1 MGIGFFISRV
11 GWTKNKNWCPSW
23 KEHLGTKYVLM
34 SPKEKKKINGTSML
48 KLEFNS
54 YFGYCKVAI
63 HRIAHR
69 CLVRK
74 KHCLE
79 SCENIFG
86 MGFDRN
92 LCPNFLEFPIFDQ
105 EGLTFCSSFDAKLAS
120 KTKFLGRLL
129 SLHDTKT
136 IIITSSVANL
146 NLSPCFSMNL
156 QCDLALSPETPI
168 IVTLFFSN
176 SSIEAENPFASVVH
190 PGVASFG

>member
-1 MGIGFFISRV
+1 MSILKRALGDEI
-11 GWTKNKNWCPSW
+11 CPNES
-23 KEHLGTKYVLM
+23 KR
-34 SPKEKKKINGTSML
+34 KKKINGTSML

-92 LCPNFLEFPIFDQ
+92 LCPNFLELPIFDQ

-129 SLHDTKT
+129 GLHGT
-136 IIITSSVANL
+136 
-146 NLSPCFSMNL
+146 
-156 QCDLALSPETPI
+156 
-168 IVTLFFSN
+168 
-176 SSIEAENPFASVVH
+176 
-190 PGVASFG
+190 